1 MVMGQKQELR
11 QSQSLVMTP
20 QLQQAIKLLQLT
32 NLEIQEFV
40 DQEIERNPLLELAD
54 PSRPERGDGK
64 KEDSH
69 KIEDVGDQDAS
80 TVYGKENLPN
90 KNEEPLDV
98 NYNDYYDDHTPTN
111 SSPINSTSYS
121 APSPNSFQID
131 DENNYIENT
140 IETAETLADH
150 LLEQLNADIPDPV
163 ERLIGFHLIHMLDSA
178 GYFCGDVE
186 SVANQIGC
194 SEIQVNVVLEKL
206 KKFDPA
212 GVFAKDLRECLS
224 IQLKE
229 KDRLDPIMEKL
240 LDNLDHLAKQD
251 KKLLLKSCNVNEE
264 DLIEMVTEIRALN
277 PKPGELYNN
286 DIAQTVVPDVFV
298 RSVPGGKWAIE
309 INNETLPKILV
320 NRQYLSLVTKDA
332 SSDEDKIYINE
343 QLNSANWLVKSLEQ
357 RAQTILKVATEIV
370 RQQDSFFTNG
380 IRYLKPLTLKDI
392 AENIE
397 MHESTVSRVTAN
409 KYIST
414 PRGVFQMKYF
424 FTSAITSAS
433 GEKSLSAESV
443 RDTIRELIHKETK
456 DDILSDDKIVEILCN
471 SKIEIARR
479 TVAKYRESMNIPSS
493 VTRRR
498 QKKST
503 SLNII

>member
-20 QLQQAIKLLQLT
+20 QLQQAIKLLQLS

-40 DQEIERNPLLELAD
+40 GQEIERNPLLELAD

-69 KIEDVGDQDAS
+69 KNENIDELDTS
-80 TVYGKENLPN
+80 TVYAKENLPD

-98 NYNDYYDDHTPTN
+98 NYNDYYDDHIPTSG
-111 SSPINSTSYS
+111 SSTNSTSYS
-121 APSPNSFQID
+121 TPSTNSFQID

-140 IETAETLADH
+140 IETSETLADH
-150 LLEQLNADIPDPV
+150 LLEQLNADIPDPI

-178 GYFCGDVE
+178 GYFCGDIE
-186 SVANQIGC
+186 SISSQIGC
-194 SEIQVNVVLEKL
+194 SEKQVDLVLGKL

-212 GVFAKDLRECLS
+212 GVFAKDLRECLA

-240 LDNLDHLAKQD
+240 LDNLEHLAKQD
-251 KKLLLKSCNVNEE
+251 KKLLLKCCNVNEE
-264 DLIEMVTEIRALN
+264 DLIDMIAEVRSLN

-286 DIAQTVVPDVFV
+286 DIAQTVVPDVFL
-298 RSVPGGKWAIE
+298 RSALGGKWVIE

-332 SSDEDKIYINE
+332 SSEKDKIYINE

-392 AENIE
+392 AEKIE

-414 PRGVFQMKYF
+414 SRGVFQMKYF
-424 FTSAITSAS
+424 FTSAITSSS

-443 RDTIRELIHKETK
+443 RDRIKELIDKETK
-456 DDILSDDKIVEILCN
+456 EDILSDDKIVEILRD
-471 SKIEIARR
+471 SKITIARR

-498 QKKST
+498 QKISP